1 MVHLMRFC
9 LAWVVT
15 AWFMLLAPSA
25 QALDVTVS
33 AQYLGKG
40 AGQFENTTPP
50 ALFCRRFA
58 YRCTNNDVVDLPL
71 TYTKEVTT
79 VSPRAKFFIQMP
91 GRRQVDVFHEVTG
104 EPHTVSFEF
113 TGVSQKTGGVPWYES
128 PTYNAVVQGG
138 CTRVASI
145 GNPPWV
151 FFLWDITNPTAPA
164 GCHSLNSRNGPDY
177 HGFIDVTDMGV
188 SYNLRMPAPF
198 RMKTGLYRGS
208 ITYSVGPGGD
218 FDFGDGVTALNTNS
232 VTINLV
238 LDVQHAFFFEFPP
251 GTDRA
256 VLEPRDGWQ
265 HWLAGGSVPQRLYRD
280 LPFRLSSSGPFK
292 VYKLC
297 QYDIDARC
305 AITNDK
311 GDQVPVLLSLSLPA
325 GIQHRG
331 QMVERLAL
339 PTGRAQALQFEAV
352 QPTLNRPGQMH
363 FEIAKEDVRRMLPNT
378 GSTYTGLATVVFDAE
393 L

>member
-1 MVHLMRFC
+1 MAHLMRFC
-9 LAWVVT
+9 PAWGI
-15 AWFMLLAPSA
+15 ASWLMLFVPGAE
-25 QALDVTVS
+25 ALDVTLS
-33 AQYLGKG
+33 AQYLGK
-40 AGQFENTTPP
+40 ASGQFENTTPL

-58 YRCTNNDVVDLPL
+58 YRCTNNDVVDVPL

-79 VSPRAKFFIQMP
+79 ASPRAQFFIQMP
-91 GRRQVDVFHEVTG
+91 GRRQIDVFHEVTG

-113 TGVSQKTGGVPWYES
+113 SGVSQKTGGEVWYQS
-128 PTYNAVVQGG
+128 PVYNPILQGG
-138 CTRVASI
+138 CSNGGTI

-151 FFLWDITNPTAPA
+151 FFLWVITNPASPG
-164 GCHSLNSRNGPDY
+164 GCHSLNNRMGPDY

-188 SYNLRMPAPF
+188 SYNLNMPAPF
-198 RMKTGLYRGS
+198 RMKTGIYRGS
-208 ITYSVGPGGD
+208 VTYSVGPGGD
-218 FDFGDGVTALNTNS
+218 FDFGDGVTALSANS

-238 LDVQHAFFFEFPP
+238 LDVQHAFFFDFPP

-265 HWLAGGSVPQRLYRD
+265 NWLAGGSVPQRLYRD

-292 VYKLC
+292 VYKMC
-297 QYDIDARC
+297 QYVIGARC
-305 AITNDK
+305 GIANEQ
-311 GDQVPVLLSLSLPA
+311 GDQVPVLLSMSLPP
-325 GIQHRG
+325 GIKYRG
-331 QMVERLAL
+331 QPVESLAL

-363 FEIAKEDVRRMLPNT
+363 FEIAKEDVRRMLPNA
-378 GSTYTGLATVVFDAE
+378 GSVYTGLATVVFDAE